1 VVSQLA
7 DRRCVPCRGGTPP
20 LTADEIAPLRA
31 QLEDGWQVEEGIRLV
46 RTFTFKDFLEAVH
59 FVNAIAPVAEEEGH
73 HPNLWVRWG
82 EVQVLL
88 WTHKI
93 DGLTES
99 DFVMAAKIER
109 LYHQAAKTV
118 TGRKA

>member
-1 VVSQLA
+1 MVSQLA
-7 DRRCVPCRGGTPP
+7 DQKCVPCRGGTPP
-20 LTADEIAPLRA
+20 LTADEIAPLRI
-31 QLEDGWQVEEGIRLV
+31 QLEDGWQVEEGTRLI

-59 FVNAIAPVAEEEGH
+59 FVNAITSVAEEEGH

-109 LYHQAAKTV
+109 LYHQAANTV
-118 TGRKA
+118 TGRRA